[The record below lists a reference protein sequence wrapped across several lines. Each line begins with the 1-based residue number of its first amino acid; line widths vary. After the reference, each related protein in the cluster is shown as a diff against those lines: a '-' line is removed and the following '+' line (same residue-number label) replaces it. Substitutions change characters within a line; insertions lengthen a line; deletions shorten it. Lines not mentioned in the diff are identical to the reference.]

1 MAPQKDA
8 ARLYRKQRIRK
19 KISGTSERP
28 RLSIFRSVKHI
39 YAQLIDDVGGKT
51 LLGVSTKSKDFT
63 AGKEAGNVK
72 GAQALG
78 KLVAQKALQKNIKDV
93 VFDRGGFLYH
103 GRIKAFADG
112 AREGGL
118 KF

>member
-1 MAPQKDA
+1 MANKNS
-8 ARLYRKQRIRK
+8 ARVYRKQRIRK
-19 KISGTSERP
+19 KISGTPERP
-28 RLSIFRSVKHI
+28 RLSIFRSVRHI
-39 YAQLIDDVGGKT
+39 YAQIIDDVDGKT
-51 LLGVSTKSKDFT
+51 LLGVSTKAKDF
-63 AGKEAGNVK
+63 AGAKDAGNVK
-72 GAQALG
+72 GASELG
-78 KLVAQKALQKNIKDV
+78 KLVAQKALQKNIKEV